1 MSKMVDYSV
10 SSQDIKY
17 LCFGFPVQ
25 PTNPIFNELGMQ
37 LNYLI

>member
-17 LCFGFPVQ
+17 LCFGFPVLLDTTHQ
-25 PTNPIFNELGMQ
+25 PHI
-37 LNYLI
+37 